1 MCAHSDYTVD
11 NRATVQGLLKSKPY
25 STYKELREKEPKESF
40 FLYDSCDPN
49 VPAVLSQR
57 FSLFVSGSCSQP
69 TSK

>member
-49 VPAVLSQR
+49 VPCSPVPTVLTVR
-57 FSLFVSGSCSQP
+57 LRKLF
-69 TSK
+69 TA

>member
-49 VPAVLSQR
+49 VPAVPN
-57 FSLFVSGSCSQP
+57 GSH
-69 TSK
+69 

>member
-49 VPAVLSQR
+49 VPAVPNGSHCSSQEA
-57 FSLFVSGSCSQP
+57 
-69 TSK
+69 TAY